1 MKPVFFLLLSLA
13 NSQAF
18 WDREPYYDQFIR
30 MFSLLNNFSG
40 SVTHRGALARLQ
52 RHFFGNFFAGTSSL
66 TSKVPSLLD
75 ELIAI
80 SRSGTKDDSL
90 QTTSYGLVTNGI
102 VDRILVSGAKG
113 STGKKSEYVAS
124 VCFSESSDGSSSGT
138 LTAYSLLYPN
148 GRFLTQVK
156 GTDFDLISLE
166 ENGTY
171 VIAFAESQSRQFRAG
186 EAIVG
191 TTEIHKLSAGRNYI
205 KYTSYLVTAGASSE
219 KTHVRCSSSTMVT
232 NILVTSGFEVKFTK
246 SAFISTNRTDNKS
259 SVASHMAA
267 HSVDARDVASF
278 KAATGLA
285 MAENGIAMVQN
296 DYREIIFSK

>member
-1 MKPVFFLLLSLA
+1 MLLLLSSI
-13 NSQAF
+13 NCQTF
-18 WDREPYYDQFIR
+18 WDREPYYDQYVR
-30 MFSLLNNFSG
+30 MFTLLNSFAG
-40 SVTHRGALARLQ
+40 SATNQGALNRLQ
-52 RHFFGNFFAGTSSL
+52 RHFFGNFFSGTTSL
-66 TSKVPSLLD
+66 TAQVPSILD

-80 SRSGTKDDSL
+80 SRSGTANDSL

-124 VCFSESSDGSSSGT
+124 VCFSESSDGSASGV
-138 LTAYSLLYPN
+138 LMAYSQLYPN
-148 GRFLTQVK
+148 GRFLTQIK

-171 VIAFAESQSRQFRAG
+171 VIAFAESSKLQFRAG

-191 TTEIHKLSAGRNYI
+191 TTVIHKLSAGRNHI

-232 NILVTSGFEVKFTK
+232 NILVTSSLEIKSTK
-246 SAFISTNRTDNKS
+246 SAFVSTNKTDKKS

-267 HSVDARDVASF
+267 HAVDARDVASF
-278 KAATGLA
+278 KAATGFA

-296 DYREIIFSK
+296 NYREIVFSK